1 MLVDGQATTSILI
14 EFGNLKNIM
23 NTIDLI
29 QQFPIYSN
37 NPGNRSRSFNAALTS
52 SRKLT
57 NARCILIKYSRQFRV
72 NPEEQKTDE

>member
-29 QQFPIYSN
+29 QQFPGKNVQGLST
-37 NPGNRSRSFNAALTS
+37 LH
-52 SRKLT
+52 
-57 NARCILIKYSRQFRV
+57 
-72 NPEEQKTDE
+72 

>member
-37 NPGNRSRSFNAALTS
+37 NPEKNVQGLSTLH
-52 SRKLT
+52 
-57 NARCILIKYSRQFRV
+57 
-72 NPEEQKTDE
+72 